1 MTEGREPNRKSVA
14 GVLVGYA
21 LICVLALGFDLST
34 DRSFG
39 ALMLAVLP
47 MSLLALACLVAGQW
61 LEDARRPAALR
72 AWFVG
77 AFSILVVSIAFSLL
91 GAEQAK
97 TGELIFTYA
106 AMIMALPSS
115 LLLPFVGTWLAPLL
129 DGGVIVR
136 IVVAW
141 IVCVAAGLLQWR
153 LLGWLHAMVRRRMSS
168 QINVTSS

>member
-1 MTEGREPNRKSVA
+1 MTDRPEPGRKSVA
-14 GVLVGYA
+14 WVLIVYA
-21 LICVLALGFDLST
+21 LICALALGFDLST

-47 MSLLALACLVAGQW
+47 ISLLALACLVVGPW
-61 LEDARRPAALR
+61 LEDARRSAASR
-72 AWFVG
+72 AWLVG
-77 AFSILVVSIAFSLL
+77 ALLILVVSIAFSLL

-129 DGGVIVR
+129 GDSVITR
-136 IVVAW
+136 IVAAW
-141 IVCVAAGLLQWR
+141 IVCVATGWLEWKA
-153 LLGWLHAMVRRRMSS
+153 LGWLYARVRRRMRG
-168 QINVTSS
+168 QLDATS